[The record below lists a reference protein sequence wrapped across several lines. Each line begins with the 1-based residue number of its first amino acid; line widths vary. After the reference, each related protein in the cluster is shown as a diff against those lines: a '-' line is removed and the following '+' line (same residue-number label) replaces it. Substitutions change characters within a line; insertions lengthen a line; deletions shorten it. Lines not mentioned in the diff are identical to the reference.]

1 MLQVFNAF
9 QLSSLPTYFTATAI
23 IDRYLI
29 KSYENGR
36 IIGCQ
41 NLYLIGIVAVLIS
54 SKFEDVQAIRA
65 HSLVKKAG
73 HNRYS
78 LEKILATELE
88 IL

>member
-1 MLQVFNAF
+1 M
-9 QLSSLPTYFTATAI
+9 
-23 IDRYLI
+23 
-29 KSYENGR
+29 
-36 IIGCQ
+36 
-41 NLYLIGIVAVLIS
+41 AVLIS